1 MGITL
6 KQLPSKRHTTGQSKK
21 DEFTGER
28 GVWGER
34 GVLSR
39 RPGAVWQE
47 RSLAWTVR
55 ARGQDTF
62 QDVRNPNL
70 LLTERVV
77 LCEDG
82 NSHVNV

>member
-1 MGITL
+1 M
-6 KQLPSKRHTTGQSKK
+6 
-21 DEFTGER
+21 EFTGER
-28 GVWGER
+28 GVGGT

-47 RSLAWTVR
+47 RSLAWTT
-55 ARGQDTF
+55 RGQDTF

-82 NSHVNV
+82 NTHVNV